1 MITKNFIQFLTIY
14 TDDNSNI
21 KFKFKDI
28 FGKDKD
34 NSCQYNWNTNI
45 NCTSVLF
52 TRYTLKSVKAEINNY
67 NDANTGL
74 FLGSGG
80 TSPTADD
87 YKLENMIEYSDDGLK
102 IMTESLGIHP
112 QDDVLYVYNR
122 TVKNNSDSPI
132 TISES
137 GMISTSYKIGIFLWA
152 RETFDP
158 ITIQPGEVRSFTM
171 TISI

>member
-1 MITKNFIQFLTIY
+1 MMLILVF
-14 TDDNSNI
+14 S
-21 KFKFKDI
+21 
-28 FGKDKD
+28 
-34 NSCQYNWNTNI
+34 
-45 NCTSVLF
+45 SV
-52 TRYTLKSVKAEINNY
+52 R
-67 NDANTGL
+67 G
-74 FLGSGG
+74 GG
-80 TSPTADD
+80 TSPTVDD

-102 IMTESLGIHP
+102 IMTESLGVHP

-137 GMISTSYKIGIFLWA
+137 GMISTSYNIGIFLWA
-152 RETFDP
+152 RETFNP